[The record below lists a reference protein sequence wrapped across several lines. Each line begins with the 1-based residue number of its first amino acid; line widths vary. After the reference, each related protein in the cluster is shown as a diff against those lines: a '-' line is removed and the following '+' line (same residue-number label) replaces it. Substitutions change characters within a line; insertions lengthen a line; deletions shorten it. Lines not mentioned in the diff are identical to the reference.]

1 MDPNEILKDFLEG
14 KISKRDFCKLGAVAA
29 FFYVVGVPLLNEG
42 QATVTRL
49 IEKAKSAL
57 GDADYQNDLIFSVFG
72 DFRKNAQFTPGTA
85 HYLFPN
91 QMHPDDVIAGAVLEK
106 VGSLGI
112 TNLKIVDNFFDLRD
126 LEGTIVALGSPMSN
140 FLSRAIL
147 AYQFVSSNP
156 EDGIKRVEHESFFEL
171 PFEYAMDATQ
181 LRTAGAMANRMIEG
195 RVHTVPNWSVWSAT
209 EKNMLV
215 PSVDHRG
222 QLRSDYLLVTVL
234 LYLREYLFHILCLEQ
249 FFEDR
254 FPKPLSGIEY
264 VPVYFMFRHAF
275 LLKTEY
281 CLYIHCVNL
290 IFQEF
295 LKQFSLMGYFRGE
308 LYYLLIIMPVKRILY
323 LKQIIRL
330 PEMLI
335 CFAQVYELDRLYDL
349 FYRLFLYEAV

>member
-234 LYLREYLFHILCLEQ
+234 PNIFSRKSYAAGDRVIILGGTHGVATKAVDLLFREAELLGHLRDKVKNSPYWQAVFKVDHVSHDQKRGRAAPFSLAKDFQCA
-249 FFEDR
+249 
-254 FPKPLSGIEY
+254 
-264 VPVYFMFRHAF
+264 PVYYKTALLERH
-275 LLKTEY
+275 L
-281 CLYIHCVNL
+281 
-290 IFQEF
+290 
-295 LKQFSLMGYFRGE
+295 
-308 LYYLLIIMPVKRILY
+308 RI
-323 LKQIIRL
+323 
-330 PEMLI
+330 
-335 CFAQVYELDRLYDL
+335 
-349 FYRLFLYEAV
+349 